1 MLRVY
6 GNGNQV
12 RVKVLRYTVMV
23 TVERELF
30 VRCLLCGHR
39 VRVALS
45 KSNRP
50 LYSCFTKDGGC
61 GCQFYVREEP
71 AYQLFAKKVREAM
84 KEPQ

>member
-1 MLRVY
+1 M
-6 GNGNQV
+6 V
-12 RVKVLRYTVMV
+12 RE
-23 TVERELF
+23 ERELF

-39 VRVALS
+39 VKVALS

-71 AYQLFAKKVREAM
+71 AYQLFAKKVKEAM
-84 KEPQ
+84 EE